1 MNTDNGSPMV
11 RIGSVENDLG
21 GDFHLQKG
29 KVFQGGGFQHL
40 HKMLDIQSG
49 SEVLYVGDVS
59 CASSLSLS
67 PRCIY
72 IRVEIFSLQQM
83 TARGMVSV
91 MWPAAAYLRRRSK
104 VEEDDRMENSPDR
117 PRTGPRNGCSQK
129 LHDHARG
136 LGRTES

>member
-67 PRCIY
+67 PMYLYTSRNIQ
-72 IRVEIFSLQQM
+72 L
-83 TARGMVSV
+83 
-91 MWPAAAYLRRRSK
+91 AANDSKGNGECDVACRSI
-104 VEEDDRMENSPDR
+104 S
-117 PRTGPRNGCSQK
+117 
-129 LHDHARG
+129 
-136 LGRTES
+136 TETF